1 MYMILE
7 CCGACNV
14 QNETSIGVVIRKT
27 KENGS
32 KEIHE
37 KITKLT
43 GKGTEETTQCLSIV
57 TALRYVKDGILSTG
71 DLLAIEGI
79 VVYND
84 NRFVNDVIIGMKVTD
99 SPGLFKLIQEVQELR
114 KFFLESTISLLFK
127 FRHRNHIK
135 QAHDLAYGTLYG
147 GGYDLYSANVTVLKA
162 AKSGDRLI
170 PFSIFTRKE
179 LSHLTANEVLIM
191 YMVDERGY
199 LISNLAKELHRDYNS
214 IHTAYTRAKMKSSG
228 LTPPRKLKR
237 DGKGRHETLC

>member
-43 GKGTEETTQCLSIV
+43 GKGTEETAQCLSIV

-199 LISNLAKELHRDYNS
+199 LISNLAKELHRDYNT
-214 IHTAYTRAKMKSSG
+214 IHTVYTHAKRKSSG
-228 LTPPRKLKR
+228 LTPPRLLKYR
-237 DGKGRHETLC
+237 RRKDG